1 MNIEAHEHNPQLPA
15 ERSGQRLLLG
25 NLHVCSRTSPPRKV
39 LGERRRNGVT
49 GRLGIIPKESSFSPT
64 PFYFRACLG
73 RSDAAIQCP
82 AFQLLVVAGS
92 IDGNI
97 QVEDHTF
104 AMATLDAGSAD
115 EVADEDWN
123 PDRSVP
129 ETVHMFLGKDI
140 GLTRRHLPHS
150 CLSHLYWLFVAT
162 CGESPGLLT
171 EPCITV
177 RSPGVTESCS
187 TVPSYHVFS
196 DAWHSVWHQ
205 YLLFRK
211 VSQHAECKACF
222 HARTKIH
229 DRGISFAER
238 LGYAREWRDH
248 LRDQYHDRTIYWHNR
263 YASRSK
269 QGVLTIIIDSMDKAK
284 FAWPQYEWGRV
295 DKTLDTVRRPR
306 LVLTAA
312 IAHGYGTFF
321 FVADEDLT
329 HGADAFLDVLER
341 VLETVWAEC
350 RREGLRFPDHLV
362 VQSDNTTA
370 QAKNS
375 EVNVFMAYL
384 VVRYK
389 FRTTHLMFLIVGHT
403 HEDIDQLFGLVLQVV
418 LRVVKFQTKGEL
430 VELLRTRMRHL
441 IEGRGETLHVDV
453 LEHVRDFHTWL
464 APLKVELYNCWGTRR
479 GVEAPHA
486 FSYKLRRD
494 LDSHEAAA
502 VETRRG
508 CGTDVMCCV
517 KTYMHSPQLQQS
529 PLVVLPRE
537 RYAAAALSAGPVAMV
552 QRHKVSAQRK
562 EELMDLARLLR
573 GQPYNMHRGAD
584 DLERFVAGPGPAS
597 FPATPWLQ
605 AEAADWSMPAQPGTE
620 LTPHL
625 PETSWPMRVRFKR

>member
-1 MNIEAHEHNPQLPA
+1 
-15 ERSGQRLLLG
+15 
-25 NLHVCSRTSPPRKV
+25 
-39 LGERRRNGVT
+39 
-49 GRLGIIPKESSFSPT
+49 
-64 PFYFRACLG
+64 
-73 RSDAAIQCP
+73 
-82 AFQLLVVAGS
+82 
-92 IDGNI
+92 
-97 QVEDHTF
+97 
-104 AMATLDAGSAD
+104 MATLDAGSAD

-295 DKTLDTVRRPR
+295 DKMLDTVRRPR

-441 IEGRGETLHVDV
+441 IENRGETLHVDV

-552 QRHKVSAQRK
+552 QRHKVSEKRK
-562 EELMDLARLLR
+562 EELMDLALLLR